1 MGVLGILRHCEQ
13 SEAIQ
18 RKIEWDCHG
27 PTAVGPRN
35 DVVRIH
41 IIGMTETVVIVFTV
55 LLVGIGVAVVVRRE
69 LRQHF
74 ELQQK
79 DQSMLLLNQNIQAMQ
94 GRIDATTKAIGERLD
109 TAARVI
115 SGVSKELGSVQE
127 MGRSMKELQ
136 DFLRSP
142 KLRGNIGEQILRDLL
157 EQYFARE
164 HFDIQH
170 KFRDGQ
176 VVDAIIKTDK
186 GMIPIDSKF
195 PMENIQ
201 KMLTSQTDE
210 DRALFQREFI
220 KDVKKHMTDISKKY
234 ILPAEGTVDFAVMY
248 VPSESVYYELVRSPE
263 DINAFGYEKRG
274 FPVSPNSFYYFLK
287 VLLLGMEGKKVEEA
301 SRKILETLRAIQS
314 DAVRFGDTLG
324 VLTTHVTN
332 AKAAV
337 DRVNNEYAKLSGK
350 IEDVRLLR

>member
-1 MGVLGILRHCEQ
+1 MNNGLIFITAFASLVVSVGV
-13 SEAIQ
+13 
-18 RKIEWDCHG
+18 
-27 PTAVGPRN
+27 
-35 DVVRIH
+35 
-41 IIGMTETVVIVFTV
+41 F
-55 LLVGIGVAVVVRRE
+55 LLVRNQLRRFLE
-69 LRQHF
+69 SQRQ
-74 ELQQK
+74 
-79 DQSMLLLNQNIQAMQ
+79 DQSMLMLNQNIQGMQ
-94 GRIDATTKAIGERLD
+94 SRIDATTKAIGERLD
-109 TAARVI
+109 TASRVI
-115 SGVSKELGSVQE
+115 AGVTKELGSVQE

-164 HFDIQH
+164 HFDIQY

-201 KMLTSQTDE
+201 KMLSSETDE
-210 DRALFQREFI
+210 DRALFQHEFI
-220 KDVKKHMTDISKKY
+220 KDVKKHMSDISKKY
-234 ILPAEGTVDFAVMY
+234 ILPSEGTVDFAVMY

-263 DINAFGYEKRG
+263 DINAFGYEKRV

-314 DAVRFGDTLG
+314 DAMRFGDTLG

-337 DRVNNEYAKLSGK
+337 DRVNTEYGKLSGK
-350 IEDVRLLR
+350 IEDVRLLK

>member
-1 MGVLGILRHCEQ
+1 MGYVPLLLILV
-13 SEAIQ
+13 AF
-18 RKIEWDCHG
+18 G
-27 PTAVGPRN
+27 A
-35 DVVRIH
+35 
-41 IIGMTETVVIVFTV
+41 
-55 LLVGIGVAVVVRRE
+55 LAVVLRLFFAVRRQLTE
-69 LRQHF
+69 MREAQAGD
-74 ELQQK
+74 K
-79 DQSMLLLNQNIQAMQ
+79 SMLMLNQNIQGMQ
-94 GRIDATTKAIGERLD
+94 GRIDATTKAINERLD
-109 TAARVI
+109 MASRVI

-164 HFDIQH
+164 QFDIQH
-170 KFRDGQ
+170 RFRDGQ
-176 VVDAIIKTDK
+176 VVDAILKTDK
-186 GMIPIDSKF
+186 GIIPIDAKF

-201 KMLTSQTDE
+201 KMLTAEGDD

-234 ILPAEGTVDFAVMY
+234 ILPSEGTVDFAVMY
-248 VPSESVYYELVRSPE
+248 VPSETVYYELVRSPE
-263 DINAFGYEKRG
+263 DINAFGYEKRV

-287 VLLLGMEGKKVEEA
+287 VLLIGMEGKRVEEA
-301 SRKILETLRAIQS
+301 SRRILEILRALQT

-337 DRVNNEYAKLSGK
+337 DRVNTEYAKLSGK
-350 IEDVRLLR
+350 IEDVRLLK

>member
-1 MGVLGILRHCEQ
+1 MTQILVVVI
-13 SEAIQ
+13 AILASLA
-18 RKIEWDCHG
+18 
-27 PTAVGPRN
+27 AVGA
-35 DVVRIH
+35 
-41 IIGMTETVVIVFTV
+41 
-55 LLVGIGVAVVVRRE
+55 LLLVRRE
-69 LRQHF
+69 LKRLTESRAQ
-74 ELQQK
+74 
-79 DQSMLLLNQNIQAMQ
+79 DQSMLMLNQNIQGMSS
-94 GRIDATTKAIGERLD
+94 RIDATTKAIGERLD
-109 TAARVI
+109 MAAKVI

-136 DFLRSP
+136 DFLKSP

-164 HFDIQH
+164 HFDIQY

-186 GMIPIDSKF
+186 GIIPIDSKF

-201 KMLTSQTDE
+201 KMLTAQSEE
-210 DRALFQREFI
+210 DHALFQHEFI
-220 KDVKKHMTDISKKY
+220 KDVKKHMSDISKKY

-263 DINAFGYEKRG
+263 DINAFGYEKRV

-314 DAVRFGDTLG
+314 DAMRFGDTLG

-337 DRVNNEYAKLSGK
+337 DRVNTEYGKLSGK
-350 IEDVRLLR
+350 IEDVRLLK